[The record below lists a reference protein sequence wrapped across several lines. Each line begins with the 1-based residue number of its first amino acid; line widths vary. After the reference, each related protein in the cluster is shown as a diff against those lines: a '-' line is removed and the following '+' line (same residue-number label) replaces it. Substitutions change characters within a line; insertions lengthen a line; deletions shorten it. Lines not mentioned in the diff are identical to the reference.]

1 MSLGIP
7 QKKRGEKKI
16 FSSMEL
22 ASLMVTVAVDRK
34 HPFTKVFRKDDSIWV
49 SQGEN
54 HCSWKSG
61 KQFLARA
68 NCQYIRV
75 PGGNAVCPPDHMYSG
90 YLESDF
96 ICE

>member
-7 QKKRGEKKI
+7 QKKGGEKKI
-16 FSSMEL
+16 LSSVEL
-22 ASLMVTVAVDRK
+22 ASLVVTLAVNSK
-34 HPFTKVFRKDDSIWV
+34 HPFTKAFRKDDSIWA

-75 PGGNAVCPPDHMYSG
+75 PGGNTICPPDRMYSG

-96 ICE
+96 I